1 MASLIDIKRRIQSV
15 KNTQKITRAM
25 KMVAA
30 SKLRRAQEAIEEARP
45 YALSMRA
52 LVSNL
57 ASRAELD
64 LHPLLNPASDEGSV
78 GIIVITSDR
87 GLCGAFNSN
96 IINATMK
103 YIEQEFTDRQVVV
116 TAVGRKAIESLRRK
130 DCTIGE
136 TYTSVMEGPLMDAS
150 GDIIGRAAE
159 QFVSGDIAE
168 VYCVYNEFKSALSQR
183 VTLEKLLPFEPS
195 SIEEDQA
202 SIDYLYEPSQAGVFE
217 ALLQKHLQVQMHRM
231 LNESAASEHGA
242 RMTAMDAATTNAG
255 EMIDRLTLQ
264 YNHARQDSIT
274 KELIEVVSGA
284 EAL

>member
-1 MASLIDIKRRIQSV
+1 MASLIDIKRRIKSV

-30 SKLRRAQEAIEEARP
+30 SKLRRAQEAIEQARP
-45 YALSMRA
+45 YALSMRG
-52 LVSNL
+52 LVNNL

-64 LHPLLNPASDEGSV
+64 LHPLLHPGAQSGNIGLV
-78 GIIVITSDR
+78 VITSDR

-96 IINATMK
+96 IVHATMD
-103 YIEQEFTDRQVVV
+103 YIRTNFQNKKV
-116 TAVGRKAIESLRRK
+116 TLTIVGRKGVDLLRRRY
-130 DCTIGE
+130 DIIGE
-136 TYTSVMEGPLMDAS
+136 TYTGAAASPLMETS
-150 GDIIGRAAE
+150 GVIIKD
-159 QFVSGDIAE
+159 VSDRFTHGDTDEI
-168 VYCVYNEFKSALSQR
+168 YCVYNEFKSALSQQ

-195 SIEEDQA
+195 PTEEGKIP
-202 SIDYLYEPSQAGVFE
+202 IDYIYEPSQTGVFE
-217 ALLQKHLQVQMHRM
+217 ALLWKHLQIQMHRI

-255 EMIDRLTLQ
+255 EMIDRLELQ
-264 YNHARQDSIT
+264 YNHARQDAIT

>member
-30 SKLRRAQEAIEEARP
+30 SKLRRAQEAIVQARP
-45 YALSMRA
+45 YALSMRG
-52 LVSNL
+52 LVDNL

-64 LHPLLNPASDEGSV
+64 LHPLLHPAAQG
-78 GIIVITSDR
+78 GNIGLIVITSDR

-96 IINATMK
+96 IVHATMD
-103 YIEQEFTDRQVVV
+103 YIRTDFQDKR
-116 TAVGRKAIESLRRK
+116 TTLTIVGRKGVDLLRRRH
-130 DCTIGE
+130 DVIGE
-136 TYTSVMEGPLMDAS
+136 TYTGAAERPLMETSRVIIEDVANRFTQ
-150 GDIIGRAAE
+150 GDTDEI
-159 QFVSGDIAE
+159 
-168 VYCVYNEFKSALSQR
+168 YCVYNEFKSALSQQ

-195 SIEEDQA
+195 PAENGKA
-202 SIDYLYEPSQAGVFE
+202 PIDYLYEPSQTAVFE
-217 ALLQKHLQVQMHRM
+217 ALLWKHLQIQMHRI

-242 RMTAMDAATTNAG
+242 RMTAMDSATTNAG
-255 EMIDRLTLQ
+255 EMIDRLELQ
-264 YNHARQDSIT
+264 YNRARQDAIT

>member
-1 MASLIDIKRRIQSV
+1 MPSLIDIKRRIQSV

-30 SKLRRAQEAIEEARP
+30 SKLRRAQEAIVQARP

-52 LVSNL
+52 LVTNL

-64 LHPLLNPASDEGSV
+64 LHPLLHPGTQSGNIGL
-78 GIIVITSDR
+78 IVMTSDR

-96 IINATMK
+96 IVHATMDHIRGDFQTK
-103 YIEQEFTDRQVVV
+103 KV
-116 TAVGRKAIESLRRK
+116 TLTIVGRKGVDLLGRRH
-130 DCTIGE
+130 DLFGE
-136 TYTSVMEGPLMDAS
+136 TYTGAAERPLMETS
-150 GDIIGRAAE
+150 GIIIKDVADRFAR
-159 QFVSGDIAE
+159 GDTDEI
-168 VYCVYNEFKSALSQR
+168 YCVYNEFKTALSQR

-195 SIEEDQA
+195 PEEKDKA
-202 SIDYLYEPSQAGVFE
+202 PIDYLYEPSQTVVFE
-217 ALLQKHLQVQMHRM
+217 ALLWKHLQIQMHRI

-242 RMTAMDAATTNAG
+242 RMTAMDSATTNAG
-255 EMIDRLTLQ
+255 EMIDRLELQ
-264 YNHARQDSIT
+264 YNRARQDAIT

>member
-1 MASLIDIKRRIQSV
+1 
-15 KNTQKITRAM
+15 M

-30 SKLRRAQEAIEEARP
+30 SKLRRAQVAIEEARP

-64 LHPLLNPASDEGSV
+64 LHPLLNPAGDKGKV
-78 GIIVITSDR
+78 GIIVISSDR

-103 YIEQEFTDRQVVV
+103 YIDREFTGREVLV
-116 TAVGRKAIESLRRK
+116 TVVGRKAIESLRRR
-130 DCTIGE
+130 DCAVGE
-136 TYTSVMEGPLMDAS
+136 TYTSVMEGPLMAAS
-150 GDIIGRAAE
+150 GDIIGRAAD
-159 QFVSGDIAE
+159 QFSVGDIGE
-168 VYCVYNEFKSALSQR
+168 VYCVYNKFKSALSQR
-183 VTLEKLLPFEPS
+183 VTLEKLLPFEPT

-202 SIDYLYEPSQAGVFE
+202 SIDYLYEPSQTGVFE
-217 ALLQKHLQVQMHRM
+217 ALLQKHLQVQMHRI

-242 RMTAMDAATTNAG
+242 RMTAMDSATTNAG

-264 YNHARQDSIT
+264 YNHARQDAIT

>member
-1 MASLIDIKRRIQSV
+1 MAGLIDIKRRIQSV

-30 SKLRRAQEAIEEARP
+30 SKLRRAQVAIEEARP

-64 LHPLLNPASDEGSV
+64 LHPLLNPAGDKGKA
-78 GIIVITSDR
+78 GIIVISSDR

-96 IINATMK
+96 VINATMK
-103 YIEQEFTDRQVVV
+103 YIDREFTGREVLV
-116 TAVGRKAIESLRRK
+116 TVVGRKAIESLRRR
-130 DCTIGE
+130 DCAVGE
-136 TYTSVMEGPLMDAS
+136 TYTSVMEGPLMAAS
-150 GDIIGRAAE
+150 GDIIGRAAD
-159 QFVSGDIAE
+159 QFSVGDIGE

-183 VTLEKLLPFEPS
+183 VTLEKLLPFEPT

-202 SIDYLYEPSQAGVFE
+202 SIDYLYEPSQTGVFE
-217 ALLQKHLQVQMHRM
+217 ALLQKHLQVQMHRI
-231 LNESAASEHGA
+231 LNESSASEHGA
-242 RMTAMDAATTNAG
+242 RMTAMDSATTNAG

-264 YNHARQDSIT
+264 YNHARQDAIT